1 MHWLQQ
7 DVYPGL
13 GTRSV
18 WFATHKFSN
27 KNSEKHKMAIFLLY
41 DNLMINSIAKGKI
54 YVQVGNNHYHK
65 LSL

>member
-18 WFATHKFSN
+18 WFATHKFSYLEFRKAQN
-27 KNSEKHKMAIFLLY
+27 G
-41 DNLMINSIAKGKI
+41 NLFA
-54 YVQVGNNHYHK
+54 
-65 LSL
+65 LW